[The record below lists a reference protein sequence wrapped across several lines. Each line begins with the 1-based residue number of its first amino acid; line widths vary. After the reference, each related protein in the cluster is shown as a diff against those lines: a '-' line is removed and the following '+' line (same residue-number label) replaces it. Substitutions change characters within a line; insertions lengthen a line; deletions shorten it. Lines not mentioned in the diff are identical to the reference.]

1 MEAFKTYLLQN
12 WILVLILAAFA
23 IILATTAFVDKKT
36 TRRFYVLIGSVFAL
50 SVLVFVEF
58 YYGSDPQYVTL
69 RTVLMSIRYSATP
82 FIVALVI
89 FALVKRQRW
98 FVFIPAVLL
107 LVINIVSIFTGI
119 VFKIDSSNTLIRGP
133 LGYFPFII
141 AGLYC
146 AFLIFILVKRS
157 NKRSFEIIPIV
168 FLSAAL
174 ISGVIFPFVFGSDFS
189 QIFCTTIA
197 VALFIY
203 YVFLIVQLTKMDALT
218 GVLNRQAYE
227 IETTKFGKDITA
239 VISIDMNGLKKIND
253 TQGHLAGDEALVT
266 LALCFARA
274 CRVRESV
281 YRMGGD
287 EFVIVCRKVNE
298 EEVIKLIERIKHFV
312 SATKYTCSIGYA
324 YSEEG
329 FDNLE
334 QSLKESDEKMYKEKS
349 EFYKNN

>member
-50 SVLVFVEF
+50 SVLVFIEF

-107 LVINIVSIFTGI
+107 LVINIISIFTGI

-349 EFYKNN
+349 EFYKNS